1 MSPFKCSLVNLT
13 TPQNDIKSCPTIIF
27 VLLILKPKQKILQM
41 SKNLENKVNTN
52 DQVYTSTSIA
62 KVIFYLF
69 TCLSGVKTLFRCQLQ
84 RHYSQ
89 IYTYFNSILVTH
101 QTPLQ
106 NWAIIHLMNFK
117 KPQPDTRNFL
127 MLCGFLCHQNRLTP
141 VSGAQVVHVFKFIS
155 YPPILPCDTSI
166 NQ

>member
-1 MSPFKCSLVNLT
+1 MTRCIHQL
-13 TPQNDIKSCPTIIF
+13 
-27 VLLILKPKQKILQM
+27 VLL
-41 SKNLENKVNTN
+41 SNLLSFRRV
-52 DQVYTSTSIA
+52 
-62 KVIFYLF
+62 LF

-141 VSGAQVVHVFKFIS
+141 VSGAYSRLSMYLNSFPIPPYCLVIQV
-155 YPPILPCDTSI
+155 LI
-166 NQ
+166 NDCMHFQGNTVVT